1 MSEHELMLRA
11 RDLILVVMSNA
22 STDKIPPMDWWPRAK
37 AALVAGAARGRSWGQ
52 MVNVM
57 CSKLQIETLRNDSA
71 SLVCSMSIDGSHLRD
86 FKRVVMDLGTYIVA
100 EAQAERERQRE
111 AQREEKKA

>member
-1 MSEHELMLRA
+1 
-11 RDLILVVMSNA
+11 
-22 STDKIPPMDWWPRAK
+22 
-37 AALVAGAARGRSWGQ
+37 
-52 MVNVM
+52 
-57 CSKLQIETLRNDSA
+57 
-71 SLVCSMSIDGSHLRD
+71 MSIDGSHLRD